1 MNINGCLVHRTDKRI
16 NFIKPAADSDER
28 KDKRW
33 NRFVTMMNQRKHS
46 IYFRDGYLTFLRSL
60 MRHPRCEYGFYSA
73 IMQKNIQPVLIKMFE
88 EDNGLYND
96 NMFGIFD

>member
-1 MNINGCLVHRTDKRI
+1 
-16 NFIKPAADSDER
+16 
-28 KDKRW
+28 
-33 NRFVTMMNQRKHS
+33 
-46 IYFRDGYLTFLRSL
+46 